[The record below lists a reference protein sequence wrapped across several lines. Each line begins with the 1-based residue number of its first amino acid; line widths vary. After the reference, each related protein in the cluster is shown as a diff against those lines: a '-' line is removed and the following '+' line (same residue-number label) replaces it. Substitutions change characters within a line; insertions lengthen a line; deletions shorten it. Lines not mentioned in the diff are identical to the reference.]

1 MPVTRSTFHLFF
13 GIEMCFLS
21 TVAWHGDFVFTLKS
35 KKIGTPCT
43 HLEEQTGPA
52 PNSSKQTGQSSSISG
67 GEKEEQ
73 RHPVTSSRS
82 HRNLLQGR
90 VEFPKSQP
98 T

>member
-13 GIEMCFLS
+13 GIKICFLS
-21 TVAWHGDFVFTLKS
+21 TAAWHGDFVFTLKS
-35 KKIGTPCT
+35 ERTGTPCT
-43 HLEEQTGPA
+43 NLVETGPA
-52 PNSSKQTGQSSSISG
+52 PKSSKQTGQSSSISG
-67 GEKEEQ
+67 GGKEEQ
-73 RHPVTSSRS
+73 RHAVTFSRS